1 MDIRFTLFLPLRASL
16 VVLSCR
22 LPKAQLW
29 RLEVASQEDPSS
41 WS

>member
-1 MDIRFTLFLPLRASL
+1 MIDVFAFLSPLASMLVFLFW
-16 VVLSCR
+16 

-29 RLEVASQEDPSS
+29 RLEVASRENSNP